1 MARTVALVDE
11 HPIFRLGLRV
21 LLTKDPEFE
30 VVGESGNVRDARA
43 LAGTLLPAVLVSAV
57 TLPDGDGIAAVPDLR
72 SLSPKTAILILTTQR
87 PAAAV
92 ARALSAGA
100 TGCALKTQPTSEIV
114 AAVRSVAHGER
125 YVPPMEPVPDGASPA
140 DGAAPRLDGLS
151 RREREIFEL
160 VIRGYSNERVASAL
174 SISIKTVETHRSH
187 INHKLG
193 VHSTGDLMRLAARE
207 GLTL

>member
-1 MARTVALVDE
+1 
-11 HPIFRLGLRV
+11 
-21 LLTKDPEFE
+21 
-30 VVGESGNVRDARA
+30 
-43 LAGTLLPAVLVSAV
+43 
-57 TLPDGDGIAAVPDLR
+57 
-72 SLSPKTAILILTTQR
+72 
-87 PAAAV
+87 V